1 MSDEGSDHGGEGES
15 ESRTGVVRADDE
27 SAHADALAVRHEV
40 FVEGQGVPEALE
52 VDDHEH
58 EAATTHF
65 VAYDGGAPIGAA
77 RMRRLD
83 DATVKAERVAV
94 LADRRGEGWGRR
106 LMDRLE
112 REAAAAG
119 ATRVRL
125 HAQTPVEAF
134 YHRLDYRT
142 TSEEFEEAGIPHVE
156 MEKALDGG

>member
-1 MSDEGSDHGGEGES
+1 VSDDGTDHDDAGDPGSG
-15 ESRTGVVRADDE
+15 TGVVIADDE
-27 SAHADALAVRHEV
+27 SSHGDALAVRHEV

-52 VDDHEH
+52 VDAHEH
-58 EAATTHF
+58 EASTTHF
-65 VAYDGGAPIGAA
+65 VAYDAGEPIGAA

-142 TSEEFEEAGIPHVE
+142 TSEEFEEAGIPHVA
-156 MEKALDGG
+156 MEKPLDGG